1 MKPSRATLLALPF
14 AALLASCVADDR
26 GPAVPRRV
34 PPRHSGEF
42 VTYWAD
48 DRVRE
53 EGHYREG
60 RRHGHVR
67 GYHPDGSL
75 AFEGEFADG
84 VPVGELVQHFPGGAG
99 AIVQHV
105 EDGLLQGDRLET
117 WPGGAPRSSLELVDG
132 QRQGEMRTWHE
143 NGQLAS
149 HGTFADD
156 VPTGEWQA
164 WDEQGRLVSHTV
176 YWTAGGLPAGYL
188 ETVQDA
194 QGRITVQTRM
204 LIVDGDFLGRVTLW
218 YPDGLQAGLVE
229 YRNGLRDGLDVSWDT
244 AGRKRSEG
252 RRVADLREGVW
263 TAWDES
269 GAIESRVLYEQDR
282 AVGPAP

>member
-1 MKPSRATLLALPF
+1 VKSLRASLLVLSLAVAL
-14 AALLASCVADDR
+14 AGCLSDD
-26 GPAVPRRV
+26 GHGVPRYV
-34 PPRHSGEF
+34 PPRQNGPF

-53 EGHYREG
+53 DGNYREG

-84 VPVGELVQHFPGGAG
+84 VPVGELVQNFPGGAR
-99 AIVQHV
+99 AIVQQV
-105 EDGLLQGDRLET
+105 EGGLLQGDRLEY
-117 WPGGAPRSSLELVDG
+117 WPSGELRSSTALVDG
-132 QRQGEMRTWHE
+132 HRQGEQRTWHE
-143 NGQLAS
+143 NGQLEG
-149 HGTFADD
+149 HGTFEND
-156 VPTGEWQA
+156 VPVGEWQA
-164 WDEQGRLVSHTV
+164 WDEQGRLASRTV

-194 QGRITVQTRM
+194 SGAISVQTRM

-229 YRNGLRDGLDVSWDT
+229 YRNGMREGLDVSWDT
-244 AGRKRSEG
+244 SGRKRSEG
-252 RRVADLREGVW
+252 QRVADLRQGVW
-263 TAWDES
+263 TTWNEAGEV
-269 GAIESRVLYEQDR
+269 ESRVLYEQDR
-282 AVGPAP
+282 AVGPAK